1 MTRVGPISELGHW
14 LKMNATATRRSCC
27 WWGLDFRGRALRRDV
42 FGESERV
49 SKDSRA
55 HSFVVGSNDSF
66 DEELVNSL
74 P

>member
-1 MTRVGPISELGHW
+1 MTRVGPISQLGHG

-27 WWGLDFRGRALRRDV
+27 RRVQDFRGGALRRDV

-66 DEELVNSL
+66 NEELVNSL